1 MIDTVIT
8 EVVDEDT
15 NEVIGY
21 NVDEH
26 LGDQV
31 VKSLMF
37 NNSFVPNIERVIF
50 NTKTTE
56 EVAKLDL
63 SGAPLKDEKG
73 RVLKET
79 VKLENPVLATTV
91 FFADGTKVT
100 VKNSD
105 KDEVTVVDK
114 TVKLSDGSE
123 ISVKTASQESKEI
136 GVVHAIV
143 KRCVCQYDE
152 SGNVTNAGYAKFLHT
167 TVEKAH
173 VQEIERAKVSAER
186 KLSKQKAKNTAK
198 PKKDRSKG
206 LRAVVQELAEVVA
219 GLRGAMKDSN
229 GCDCETCG
237 EK

>member
-50 NTKTTE
+50 STKTE
-56 EVAKLDL
+56 NLD
-63 SGAPLKDEKG
+63 
-73 RVLKET
+73 R
-79 VKLENPVLATTV
+79 PVLATTV

-114 TVKLSDGSE
+114 AVKLSDGSE

-186 KLSKQKAKNTAK
+186 KLSKRKAAQAEKTAK
-198 PKKDRSKG
+198 PNKDRPKG

-219 GLRGAMKDSN
+219 GLRGAVKDSN
-229 GCDCETCG
+229 GCENCG